1 MVAEKR
7 IREDSPLVSVI
18 MAVRNGERFL
28 AQAIE
33 SVLNS
38 DYRPIEILIV
48 DGQSE
53 DKTEEIARSFPLVRY
68 ICQPNTGISEAY
80 NLGLK
85 GAEGEFVAFNS
96 HDDLW
101 TTDKLRLQVDYLRRH
116 ESTEYVT
123 GKSKF
128 FVEPGCPIPSGFR
141 QELLEGEHVSH
152 IMETLVAR
160 KSLFQIIGTFDQKLS
175 TAEDVDWFARA
186 KDQQISMHVIQKVL
200 LHKRVHDENLSL
212 HHKRNNQ
219 NLLRVV
225 KGSLNRKHSRATLE

>member
-1 MVAEKR
+1 V
-7 IREDSPLVSVI
+7 
-18 MAVRNGERFL
+18 
-28 AQAIE
+28 
-33 SVLNS
+33 
-38 DYRPIEILIV
+38 
-48 DGQSE
+48 
-53 DKTEEIARSFPLVRY
+53 
-68 ICQPNTGISEAY
+68 
-80 NLGLK
+80 
-85 GAEGEFVAFNS
+85 
-96 HDDLW
+96 W
-101 TTDKLRLQVDYLRRH
+101 TNDKLWLQVEYLIRH
-116 ESTEYVT
+116 PEIQYVT
-123 GKSKF
+123 AKAKF
-128 FVEPGCPIPSGFR
+128 FLEVGCEIPSGFR

-225 KGSLNRKHSRATLE
+225 KGSLNRKHSRAALE